1 LDLNASDDAKANEA
15 AAPARSTMS
24 VQQLLAAAECL
35 AKDSSVDHR
44 VLALQFTREPQ
55 MDNTAKEEVVARLC
69 FQQWK
74 NRG

>member
-1 LDLNASDDAKANEA
+1 
-15 AAPARSTMS
+15 MS

-44 VLALQFTREPQ
+44 VLALQFTGEPQ
-55 MDNTAKEEVVARLC
+55 MDNTAQEEVVARLC

-74 NRG
+74 NLG